1 MNRAEFW
8 ATKPTLPS
16 YHSVTFSHPAFD
28 WPIRLVA
35 NVFKPVTLGG
45 IEHTPA
51 PMQIEPPQ
59 VSSDGQP
66 TLRLSFP
73 RQVVGREFKRQLKRI
88 AALASRD
95 PITVHYA
102 VWLGDTATPATTW
115 TLYASD
121 SSGIVIGANTVQ
133 VTAGLDNPMRRAVAP
148 IYTPDVF
155 TGLKNA

>member
-8 ATKPTLPS
+8 ATKPALPS
-16 YHSVTFSHPAFD
+16 YHSVVFSHPAFD

-66 TLRLSFP
+66 LLRLSFP
-73 RQVVGREFKRQLKRI
+73 RHVVGREFKRQLRLIVADGSRSPI
-88 AALASRD
+88 AVTYS
-95 PITVHYA
+95 VY
-102 VWLGDTATPATTW
+102 LGDTATPATAW
-115 TLYASD
+115 TLYVSD
-121 SSGIVIGANTVQ
+121 SSGIVIGPQTVQ

-155 TGLKNA
+155 TGLRTA